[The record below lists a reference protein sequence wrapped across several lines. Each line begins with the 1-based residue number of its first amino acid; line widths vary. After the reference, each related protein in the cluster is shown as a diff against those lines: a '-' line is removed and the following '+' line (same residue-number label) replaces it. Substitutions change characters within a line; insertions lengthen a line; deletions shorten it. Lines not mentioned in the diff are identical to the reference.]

1 MLQSRYQLDDVEQQ
15 LDENHYQYWTVLQVS
30 SWAYQQLQQKH
41 RRGENYH
48 NDGTVS
54 MLLQNYDSED
64 EYMQQRAI
72 HKAILTLKKQRVD
85 GASLSY
91 LTLDHLLNFG
101 IAFGVAVQLIKC
113 LDELI
118 PNDRRCE
125 EAYDEEVANGKGDEA
140 LLPSWYHQSSSSNA
154 AIHNNTHGET
164 SIEAGGSQEGLEMS
178 KRAQSVMKERFGMS
192 LPTLRGQEDTNID
205 EHDTNA
211 EQYTREES
219 MQSQQTYANHNHFN
233 DGEGI
238 TRSYDGTLMDN
249 QEIPFQSSPLG
260 QQNIDEILNAMPPH
274 VRAIAERNPDLVSK
288 LLLEK
293 RRSQQQ
299 QHHRHHKQHTLANQ
313 SSLFAVY
320 EEGDEESALYQSEED
335 INIDQENVSLLRRR
349 SNR

>member
-1 MLQSRYQLDDVEQQ
+1 MLQSTYQLDDVEQQ
-15 LDENHYQYWTVLQVS
+15 LDESNYQYWTVLQVS

-41 RRGENYH
+41 RRGRNYH

-54 MLLQNYDSED
+54 MSLQNYDSED

-101 IAFGVAVQLIKC
+101 IVFGVAVQLIKC

-125 EAYDEEVANGKGDEA
+125 EAYDEEMANGKGEA
-140 LLPSWYHQSSSSNA
+140 LLPSWYHQSSNTDTS
-154 AIHNNTHGET
+154 NTHGET
-164 SIEAGGSQEGLEMS
+164 SIDAGGSQEGLEMS
-178 KRAQSVMKERFGMS
+178 KRAQSVMKERFGMA

-205 EHDTNA
+205 EHDANNA
-211 EQYTREES
+211 EQYNREES
-219 MQSQQTYANHNHFN
+219 MQSQQKYVNHNHFN
-233 DGEGI
+233 DRGGI

-274 VRAIAERNPDLVSK
+274 VRDIAERNPDLVSK

-299 QHHRHHKQHTLANQ
+299 QQQQHKQHTLANR
-313 SSLFAVY
+313 SSLFAVS

>member
-15 LDENHYQYWTVLQVS
+15 LDESNYQYWTVLQVS

-41 RRGENYH
+41 RRGRNYH

-118 PNDRRCE
+118 TNNRRCV
-125 EAYDEEVANGKGDEA
+125 EAYDEEIANGKGDEA

-205 EHDTNA
+205 EHDKNA
-211 EQYTREES
+211 EQYNREES
-219 MQSQQTYANHNHFN
+219 MQPQQKYVNHNHFN
-233 DGEGI
+233 DREGI
-238 TRSYDGTLMDN
+238 TKSYDGTSSADN

-299 QHHRHHKQHTLANQ
+299 QQQHKQHTLANQ
-313 SSLFAVY
+313 SSLFAVS